1 MRNRGDGG
9 IGKRAGGRTGC
20 WRIGDWIVRA
30 AAALLL
36 LAGACGPQ
44 AVLAQTSPAFRNLD
58 ANGVDVITGDLV
70 LDVPEASIGSGD
82 AKLSLVRQNN
92 QFAPTQWD
100 GYYFILT
107 RSGTT
112 TTIRIGLADGT
123 GDTFVNGVSSK
134 SDGAT
139 LTGGSNS
146 YTYRRPDGTSV
157 TFTDQNTPGGSDGL
171 LNSFCGSEG
180 TELSCELLPTTITA
194 PDGRTV
200 TLSFQLYSYPGVPQ
214 GTQPVKIYSKR
225 LWMIT
230 NGYGYRIKFTYA
242 SSGGGPVGGG
252 GSAPPPASWSTR
264 TSASFYNTAVSTT
277 VPQSTV
283 SYATPS
289 TGVTEVTDP
298 SGEVTTVTDG
308 SVQQPGDTAPSLDTT
323 SSGGSVTSAT
333 KNGVT
338 RTYSTSVTGSTRT
351 ITITD
356 PNGKTRVIVNTLGI
370 GRPDSITDENGDTTS
385 FTYDTAKRLTR
396 KTFPEGNYIKY
407 TYDGRGNITETR
419 LVAKPGSGLADI
431 VSTAAFPATCSNPL
445 TCNKPTS
452 VTDPLGKV
460 TSYVYD
466 ATHGGVTSVTGPA
479 VGGVSPQIRYSY
491 TQVAG
496 AYKVTGISQCRTTAS
511 CAGTADEVK
520 TVMAYDTNGNMTS
533 ITNAAG
539 NGSVS
544 ATSTMSYDARGNLLT
559 IDGPLAGSADTTSYR
574 YDANSRLTGTISPDP
589 DGAGARVRSAVRYI
603 YTAAGDLIEID
614 YGTVTGTSDTNW
626 AAFATSYKQTVTYDA
641 NHRPSVS
648 KLVSGST
655 TYGLTQY
662 SYDAL
667 GRLGCAAVRMNPAV
681 FASLPASACT
691 AGTTGSA
698 GPDRITRTSYD
709 DAGQVTKVETA
720 VGTAEAANAVTSA
733 YTANGQLSYVVDGE
747 NNRTTYIY
755 DGFDRLSQTRYPVT
769 TQGANSS
776 NASDYEQ
783 LGYDARSSVT
793 QRRLRDGT
801 SIGYTY
807 DALGRVTAKDL
818 PGTEPDTSY
827 SYDLLGRATGVV
839 QGTQTLSFV
848 QDALGRLTSQTGPLG
863 TTGYTYDAAGQRL
876 TMSYPGGVLTLNYD
890 YDPVGNVTKIREN
903 GATSGV
909 GVLASYAYDDLGRR
923 TSVTYGNGSVQN
935 FAYDAASRL
944 STLTNNLGGAATTH
958 DLTQTFA
965 YNPADQIASVARSND
980 AYAWQAH
987 YNVDRSYTIN
997 GLNRIMNV
1005 GSTAFTYDGRGNLT
1019 NDGTNA
1025 YTYTSENLLKTGP
1038 STTLAYDPLGRL
1050 YETVKSPTTTR
1061 FLYDGVD
1068 LIGEYNGSNA
1078 VQRRY
1083 VHGPGTDEPIVWY
1096 EGSTISSATRRFL
1109 MRDERGSVVSVTD
1122 SSGAT
1127 IRINAYDEYGI
1138 PAPGNI
1144 GRFGYTGQTWLPEL
1158 GMWYYKARIYSPTL
1172 GRFMQTDPIGYAD
1185 GMNWYN
1191 YVGSDPVN
1199 LGDPL
1204 GLGVNCN
1211 ADESQCVDDGLS
1223 GPVVT
1228 GGSSWLSIRRIFRT
1242 IDIII
1247 DYAPRNGSGEGT
1259 QREKAKACAVPSGG
1273 PGKDQL
1279 DANIREAER
1288 QRAMNYGA
1296 QWSIFAAPALEGGTG
1311 AWFVS
1316 KVKTGGDWDYKNKG
1330 YSNGQNFGNFN
1341 YGATAS
1347 ALGYDLP
1354 TVIGA
1359 ANAYSLIDNGSLE
1372 SQLDM
1377 IRAGFSYAQKRCDG
1391 E

>member
-1 MRNRGDGG
+1 
-9 IGKRAGGRTGC
+9 
-20 WRIGDWIVRA
+20 
-30 AAALLL
+30 
-36 LAGACGPQ
+36 
-44 AVLAQTSPAFRNLD
+44 VLAQASPAFRNLD

-82 AKLSLVRQNN
+82 AKLSLTRQSN

-107 RSGTT
+107 KSGTT

-123 GDTFVNGVSSK
+123 ADTFVNGVPAK
-134 SDGAT
+134 ANGAT

-146 YTYRRPDGTSV
+146 YTYRHPDGTSV
-157 TFTDQNTPGGSDGL
+157 TFTDQNAPGGSDGVIT
-171 LNSFCGSEG
+171 NFCGSEG
-180 TELSCELLPTTITA
+180 TALSCELLPTTITA
-194 PDGRTV
+194 PGGRTV
-200 TLSFQLYSYPGVPQ
+200 TLMFGRYSYPGVPQ
-214 GTQPVKIYSKR
+214 GTTPTTVYGKR
-225 LWMIT
+225 LWTIT
-230 NGYGYRIKFTYA
+230 NSYGYQIKFTYA
-242 SSGGGPVGGG
+242 SGGLSPHGS
-252 GSAPPPASWSTR
+252 GSAPPPASWLTR
-264 TSASFYNTAVSTT
+264 TAAKFYNTAVSTT

-308 SVQQPGDTAPSLDTT
+308 SVQQPGDTTPSLDTT
-323 SSGGSVTSAT
+323 SSGGSVISAT

-338 RTYSTSVTGSTRT
+338 RSYAETVVGGVRRT
-351 ITITD
+351 TITD
-356 PNGKTRVIVNTLGI
+356 PDGKTRVIVHATGVD
-370 GRPDSITDENGDTTS
+370 RPAAVTDENGDTVS
-385 FTYDTAKRLTR
+385 YTYDTAGRMTR
-396 KTFPEGNYIKY
+396 KTYPEGNYIKY

-460 TSYVYD
+460 TSYAYD

-496 AYKVTGISQCRTTAS
+496 TYKVTGISQCRTTAS
-511 CAGTADEVK
+511 CTGTADEVK

-559 IDGPLAGSADTTSYR
+559 IDGPLAGSADTVTYR
-574 YDANSRLTGTISPDP
+574 YNANNRLVGVIAPDP
-589 DGAGARVRSAVRYI
+589 DAAGPRLRSAIRYR
-603 YTAAGDLIEID
+603 YAPRGAVVGTD
-614 YGTVTGTSDTNW
+614 YGTVAGTSDTDW
-626 AAFATSYKQTVTYDA
+626 AAFALSYQQNVTYDS

-755 DGFDRLSQTRYPVT
+755 DGFDRLWQTRYPVT
-769 TQGANSS
+769 TQGVNSS

-783 LGYDARSSVT
+783 LTYDARSSVT

-876 TMSYPGGVLTLNYD
+876 TMSYPGGVLTLTYD
-890 YDPVGNVTKIREN
+890 YDPAGNVTKIREN
-903 GATSGV
+903 GAASGV
-909 GVLASYAYDDLGRR
+909 GVLATYAYDDLGRR
-923 TSVTYGNGSVQN
+923 TSVTYGNGSVQS

-958 DLTQTFA
+958 DLTQSFT
-965 YNPADQIASVARSND
+965 YNPADQIASVSRSND

-997 GLNRIMNV
+997 GLNRIMNI

-1025 YTYTSENLLKTGP
+1025 FTYTSENLLKTGP
-1038 STTLAYDPLGRL
+1038 GTTLAYDPLGRL

-1083 VHGPGTDEPIVWY
+1083 VHGPGVDEPIVWY
-1096 EGSTISSATRRFL
+1096 EGSTVSNTTRRFL
-1109 MRDERGSVVSVTD
+1109 MADERGSVVSVTD
-1122 SSGAT
+1122 SAGAT
-1127 IRINAYDEYGI
+1127 IHINAYDEYGI

-1172 GRFMQTDPIGYAD
+1172 GRFLQTDPIGYAD

-1199 LGDPL
+1199 SVDPTGLGCSTYTHWRTYFLHGKQISPWKRVEQWEVCDPDPQNGTDIVVNGYQKKGEGAYGTPAAAPQNEIGCSGSAMPLTPVAWTPNGETKGNHPVLQGNRYNTDLPGGSEAAMAVFL
-1204 GLGVNCN
+1204 GL
-1211 ADESQCVDDGLS
+1211 SRLDGARNGGDGGFTTA
-1223 GPVVT
+1223 GPFRPTTLLISNT
-1228 GGSSWLSIRRIFRT
+1228 GNVALRIGTINDIFALR
-1242 IDIII
+1242 IDIKAGTFELEKAETIHF
-1247 DYAPRNGSGEGT
+1247 NGSG
-1259 QREKAKACAVPSGG
+1259 K
-1273 PGKDQL
+1273 
-1279 DANIREAER
+1279 
-1288 QRAMNYGA
+1288 
-1296 QWSIFAAPALEGGTG
+1296 
-1311 AWFVS
+1311 
-1316 KVKTGGDWDYKNKG
+1316 GDMCPI
-1330 YSNGQNFGNFN
+1330 
-1341 YGATAS
+1341 T
-1347 ALGYDLP
+1347 
-1354 TVIGA
+1354 
-1359 ANAYSLIDNGSLE
+1359 
-1372 SQLDM
+1372 
-1377 IRAGFSYAQKRCDG
+1377 
-1391 E
+1391 